1 MAPDPSDNSSPAGQ
15 DPWLTLAEIAQ
26 ELRVSPATVRL
37 WVSQGR
43 LAATRAGARKW
54 LVRRSELQRM
64 IDRDQPGGEGTD
76 SAQPL
81 TVGVDP
87 FRPPTPGERLIVD
100 TASVGS
106 DGGDG

>member
-1 MAPDPSDNSSPAGQ
+1 VAPDSSDNSSQAGQ

-54 LVRRSELQRM
+54 LVRRSELERM
-64 IDRDQPGGEGTD
+64 IGQDQRGGED
-76 SAQPL
+76 KESAQQVTAGGDPL
-81 TVGVDP
+81 
-87 FRPPTPGERLIVD
+87 RPPTPGERLIVD
-100 TASVGS
+100 TAGIGV

>member
-1 MAPDPSDNSSPAGQ
+1 VAPDPSDNSSQAGQ
-15 DPWLTLAEIAQ
+15 DPWLTLAEIAR

-54 LVRRSELQRM
+54 LVRRSELERM
-64 IDRDQPGGEGTD
+64 IGQDQPSGEIKDSVGPVTGGG
-76 SAQPL
+76 
-81 TVGVDP
+81 DP
-87 FRPPTPGERLIVD
+87 FRPPTPGDRLIVD

-106 DGGDG
+106 DGADG

>member
-1 MAPDPSDNSSPAGQ
+1 MAPDSSDNSPLAGQ

-26 ELRVSPATVRL
+26 ELRVSAATVRL

-43 LAATRAGARKW
+43 LGATRAGARKW
-54 LVRRSELQRM
+54 LVRRSELERM
-64 IDRDQPGGEGTD
+64 IGEDQPGGEVKD
-76 SAQPL
+76 SVAPV
-81 TVGVDP
+81 TVGGDP

-106 DGGDG
+106 DGSDG